1 MRSLDPGIRGMCLCV
16 RRRGPRAEILGILEA
31 GVECGV
37 ERPRTPIQSWG
48 VLELDGK
55 IEGLGCLGNS
65 ELRTWSP
72 E

>member
-37 ERPRTPIQSWG
+37 ERPRTPI
-48 VLELDGK
+48 ELGCPGAGWEDR
-55 IEGLGCLGNS
+55 GLGVFRKFGTQDLES
-65 ELRTWSP
+65 
-72 E
+72 